1 MKTTIVRIREWS
13 RPPTRVHR
21 EVLSSK
27 PGNADLAGSRTILF
41 VPGYG
46 HAAWIYAEH
55 WLGHAAERGFDAY
68 AMSLRGHGGSGAD
81 RDARLVDYVHDVT
94 QVAASLPTRTV
105 LVGHGAGALVVAQAM
120 ARYPA
125 RAGVL
130 IAPVFGGLGMAFD
143 LLKRDPFGG
152 ARLRTGRLF
161 STELPAETAQAYT
174 ARLDKLPA
182 GARRE
187 LLRRHEPESPV
198 GDPPVLV
205 MGSPDDRMVSAKALE
220 RTARLYGGAPLLF
233 PGMGHDLMLDAR
245 WQEPIDALLDWA
257 EKA

>member
-1 MKTTIVRIREWS
+1 MNTTIVRLREWS

-21 EVLSSK
+21 EVLSSRAEGR
-27 PGNADLAGSRTILF
+27 PILF

-46 HAAWIYAEH
+46 HGAWVFAEH
-55 WLGHAAERGFDAY
+55 WLGQAARRGFDAY
-68 AMSLRGHGGSGAD
+68 AMSLRNHGASGAD
-81 RDARLVDYVHDVT
+81 ARARLTDFVHDVT
-94 QVAASLPTRTV
+94 QVAASLPTRAV

-130 IAPVFGGLGMAFD
+130 IAPVFGGPGMAFD

-152 ARLRTGRLF
+152 ARLTAGRLF
-161 STELPAETAQAYT
+161 GPELPAETAQGYL
-174 ARLDKLPA
+174 ARLDRLPTR
-182 GARRE
+182 ARRE
-187 LLRRHEPESPV
+187 LLRHHEPESPA

-233 PGMGHDLMLDAR
+233 PGMGHDLMLDTR